1 MTEFGFSLIYKLT
14 SSYIMQVKAGRI
26 DPAHGDKPMNA
37 WIDKLANG
45 YCRLLEVLL
54 VALMAAMVLMVFGN
68 VVLRYAFNSGLVF
81 SEELSRWAFVWMTF
95 LGAII
100 AVKEGGHLGTD
111 MLVGRLGPTGKKIC
125 LALAETLMLY
135 VVWLIFSGS
144 LEQAQISLEVE
155 APVSGFSM
163 AWLPAAGVV
172 FAVSAALFHALKL
185 GKLLTGTLRDDELIT
200 VQESE
205 DMAQV
210 KAGMEAR
217 P

>member
-1 MTEFGFSLIYKLT
+1 
-14 SSYIMQVKAGRI
+14 
-26 DPAHGDKPMNA
+26 MNV